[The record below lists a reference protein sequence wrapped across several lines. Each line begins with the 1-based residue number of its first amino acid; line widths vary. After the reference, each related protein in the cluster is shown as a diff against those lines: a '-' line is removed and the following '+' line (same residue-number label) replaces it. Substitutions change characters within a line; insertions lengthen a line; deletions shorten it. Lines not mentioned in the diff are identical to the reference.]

1 MSKRF
6 LSMRKKIE
14 VLKAVSE
21 PNRIRI
27 LMLLMKKPLCVCEI
41 TSILGLNT
49 STISSHL
56 SVLKNAGFIIDDKEG
71 KWINY
76 KICDEIDDYNSAV
89 LDVISKYF
97 SNEPQLIKDLAEIEN
112 ANRYNLIQIETNG
125 GANNGLEKRR

>member
-1 MSKRF
+1 MKN
-6 LSMRKKIE
+6 MRKKIE

-27 LMLLMKKPLCVCEI
+27 LMLLKNKPLCVCEI

-56 SVLKNAGFIIDDKEG
+56 SILKNAGFIVDEKEG

-76 KICDEIDDYNSAV
+76 KINEQIDEYNSAI
-89 LDVISKYF
+89 LEVISNYF
-97 SNEPQLIKDLAEIEN
+97 SDEPQLLIDLDKIEN
-112 ANRYNLIQIETNG
+112 VNRYSLIQLQTND
-125 GANNGLEKRR
+125 KRCK